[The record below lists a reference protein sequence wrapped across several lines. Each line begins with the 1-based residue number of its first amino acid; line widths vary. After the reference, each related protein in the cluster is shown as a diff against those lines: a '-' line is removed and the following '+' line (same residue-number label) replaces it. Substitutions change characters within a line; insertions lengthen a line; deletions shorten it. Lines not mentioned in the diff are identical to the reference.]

1 MSLKADLYTLLAPLV
16 GNRCYPLTFVQ
27 PNGSLPVWPAI
38 RYTVVG
44 GDPTQDI
51 CGSGDADGD
60 TTRVQIDLV
69 AATNAELSTLLA
81 SVRTALRDATVF
93 AATLAGSPEEVWDID
108 TKTHRAIAIYQFE
121 NHSG

>member
-1 MSLKADLYTLLAPLV
+1 MSLKADLYALLAPLV
-16 GNRCYPLTFVQ
+16 SNRCYPLTFVQ

-38 RYTVVG
+38 RYTPAG

-60 TTRVQIDLV
+60 TVRMQLDLV
-69 AATNAELSTLLA
+69 AATNADLSALLT

-93 AATLAGSPEEVWDID
+93 DATLQGSPEETWDPD
-108 TKTHRAIAIYQFE
+108 TKTHRAILFYEFD
-121 NHSG
+121 NHGG